1 VIFTLFGP
9 EIPLKSRIYLGLSN
23 PKEKLSDLK
32 GLLMELKSMTTWDTQ
47 MVKVLK
53 RLAKLMGN

>member
-1 VIFTLFGP
+1 
-9 EIPLKSRIYLGLSN
+9 LSN
-23 PKEKLSDLK
+23 SKEKLSNLK

-53 RLAKLMGN
+53 RLAKLIGN